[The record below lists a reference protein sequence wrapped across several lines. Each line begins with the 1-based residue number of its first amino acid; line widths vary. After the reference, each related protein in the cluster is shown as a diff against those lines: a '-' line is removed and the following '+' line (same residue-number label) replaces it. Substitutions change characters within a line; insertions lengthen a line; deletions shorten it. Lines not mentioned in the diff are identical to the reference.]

1 MTVFVHEIKRC
12 RLSLLIWSA
21 AIAFML
27 VVTVLIYPEMEP
39 QMSQMENFMSDMGS
53 FSSAFGMDKLNFAKF
68 SDYFAI
74 ECGNVLGLGGAI
86 FSAITGITMIGK
98 EEKEHTSEFL
108 FTHPISRFQ
117 IVLNK
122 LLAVIAQL
130 VTLNLITIASSISAM
145 FIIGE
150 TDDISIFMLLFLAYF
165 LLQLEIALLC
175 FGISAF
181 VRSGLGLGIGLAF
194 GLYFFNIIS
203 NITENARFLDW
214 ITPFAYADG
223 ADILQTRTISGE
235 YLAIG
240 MCIAVVSAAVAFVK
254 TEKKDLSC

>member
-1 MTVFVHEIKRC
+1 
-12 RLSLLIWSA
+12 
-21 AIAFML
+21 
-27 VVTVLIYPEMEP
+27 MELR
-39 QMSQMENFMSDMGS
+39 E
-53 FSSAFGMDKLNFAKF
+53 
-68 SDYFAI
+68 
-74 ECGNVLGLGGAI
+74 
-86 FSAITGITMIGK
+86 
-98 EEKEHTSEFL
+98 
-108 FTHPISRFQ
+108 
-117 IVLNK
+117 
-122 LLAVIAQL
+122 
-130 VTLNLITIASSISAM
+130 
-145 FIIGE
+145 
-150 TDDISIFMLLFLAYF
+150 IFMLLFLAYF

-223 ADILQTRTISGE
+223 ADILQNRTISCE